1 MKYKE
6 IKDLSVEDLENRI
19 AEAKRDLA
27 KLNFDHKVAP
37 LDNPLQIRLLRK
49 DIAKLLTALNAKL
62 AQAN

>member
-6 IKDLSVEDLENRI
+6 TKDLSIEELDNRI

-27 KLNFDHKVAP
+27 KLKFDHQVAP
-37 LDNPLQIRLLRK
+37 LENPLQIRELRR
-49 DIAKLLTALNAKL
+49 DIARYLTALNAKL